1 VIVDPLLPG
10 EVVPALPAASVL
22 VVDDRPDL
30 HVVIGKRRPGS
41 NFVGGLIVFPGG
53 GVDPEDRETAAR
65 ARVPV
70 ATIPD
75 LDPHEAAPFLHA
87 AIRET
92 DEEVSLDIGGG
103 APVDP
108 ADYPHVGRWITPEG
122 SPRRYDT
129 HFFLARYR
137 GGSVVA
143 DQIELTDAWWERP
156 ADALR
161 RIEIGELEAILPT
174 IEFLRSLSGYRNVA
188 DAFAGTGCG
197 QRRGSANGWTSF

>member
-1 VIVDPLLPG
+1 MTPVH
-10 EVVPALPAASVL
+10 PAPAASVL

-30 HVVIGKRRPGS
+30 HVVIGLRRPGS
-41 NFVGGLIVFPGG
+41 GFVPGMIVFPGG
-53 GVDPEDRETAAR
+53 GVDPGDRGAAAL
-65 ARVPV
+65 ARVP
-70 ATIPD
+70 AAAIPD
-75 LDPHEAAPFLHA
+75 LEATDAAAFLHA

-92 DEEVSLDIGGG
+92 EEEVALDIGGD

-108 ADYPHVGRWITPEG
+108 DEFPHVGHWVTPED

-137 GGSVVA
+137 GGIVRA

-156 ADALR
+156 ADALT
-161 RIEIGELEAILPT
+161 RIERGELEAIRPT
-174 IEFLRSLSGYRNVA
+174 IEFLRSLSAYRNVA

-197 QRRGSANGWTSF
+197 QRRGDIGAWTSF